1 MFNQRV
7 FVLVCYMVFQFQYI
21 QLLYFFA
28 SLMTLSL
35 AVGTYKLPPFH
46 GSRIWRA
53 TLFFV
58 ALWSGCDGLLKL
70 FSDITAKQILL
81 RLSYLG
87 VMGTTMSWS
96 YFILVFGSCGH
107 LIGKKLKI
115 LLMFI
120 PFVSFLGVMTFTWHS
135 WFYTSLDLIYVN
147 GLWAL
152 ERSYG
157 PLFWIWAI
165 YAYAVLLSSSILL
178 IQAMVR
184 FPRHYKAQ
192 ISLLLA
198 AAFLPMI
205 PNILYLTGI
214 NFMKPYDPSSLF
226 FALSALLIG
235 LSILKYRFF
244 DVVPVAYHSVFRNM
258 KSGVLV
264 LDNRRKILDLNPKA
278 EKIFSVTHLKAIGQ
292 SLESLSEGAGELIIE
307 DNRESDQKWVNGRL
321 YEISFAPLVFDGSMD
336 EGFIIHLHDITALK
350 DTEKKLSD
358 AYEQLKEIASTDPL
372 TGLLN
377 RRTFF
382 EQAVREFSRSRR
394 SGAPFSMILI
404 DLDNFKAVNDSM
416 GHLTGD
422 EVLRITAD
430 SLVDLSRS
438 GDIVGRYGGDEFVV
452 MPFQTDETH
461 SRYLAERYVSKIPSR
476 INGVTMVPV
485 TLSIGIVIYDGS
497 DRTTLEKVFERADK
511 AMYASKSGGK
521 NRATVWRPEM
531 EKSIDNRKL

>member
-1 MFNQRV
+1 
-7 FVLVCYMVFQFQYI
+7 MV
-21 QLLYFFA
+21 
-28 SLMTLSL
+28 
-35 AVGTYKLPPFH
+35 
-46 GSRIWRA
+46 
-53 TLFFV
+53 
-58 ALWSGCDGLLKL
+58 
-70 FSDITAKQILL
+70 
-81 RLSYLG
+81 
-87 VMGTTMSWS
+87 
-96 YFILVFGSCGH
+96 
-107 LIGKKLKI
+107 
-115 LLMFI
+115 I

-135 WFYTSLDLIYVN
+135 WFYTSLNLIYVN

-152 ERSYG
+152 DRSYG

-165 YAYAVLLSSSILL
+165 YAYVILLSSSILL

-198 AAFLPMI
+198 AAVLPMI
-205 PNILYLTGI
+205 PNIFYLTGI

-226 FALSALLIG
+226 FSLSALLIG

-264 LDNRRKILDLNPKA
+264 LDNRRKILDLNPEA

-307 DNRESDQKWVNGRL
+307 DNRESAEKWVNGRL
-321 YEISFAPLVFDGSMD
+321 FEISTAPLLSDGKLD
-336 EGFIIHLHDITALK
+336 EGFILHLHDITALK

-394 SGAPFSMILI
+394 SAAPFSMILI
-404 DLDNFKAVNDSM
+404 DLDNFKAVNDCM
-416 GHLTGD
+416 GHLVGD

-430 SLVDLSRS
+430 SLVELSRS

-452 MPFQTDETH
+452 IPFQTDETH
-461 SRYLAERYVSKIPSR
+461 SLELAKRYVSEIPPR
-476 INGVTMVPV
+476 ISGVTTVPV
-485 TLSIGIVIYDGS
+485 TLSIGIVVHDGS
-497 DRTTLEKVFERADK
+497 DRTTLENVFERADK
-511 AMYASKSGGK
+511 AMYVSKTSGK
-521 NRATVWRPEM
+521 NRATVWRSLEV
-531 EKSIDNRKL
+531 LL